1 MQLDRGKTGLS
12 HLPKIISCNCLCS
25 FIVAVVSSV
34 AKITTKITKIFTKIT
49 KIFRGPPCR
58 ISLLKFI
65 PFAIKIVEVIGK
77 DITHVKA
84 KDSQV
89 IKISSSTIIG

>member
-1 MQLDRGKTGLS
+1 M
-12 HLPKIISCNCLCS
+12 
-25 FIVAVVSSV
+25 AVVSSV
-34 AKITTKITKIFTKIT
+34 AKIVIKITKIITKITKIIE
-49 KIFRGPPCR
+49 GLLCR

-65 PFAIKIVEVIGK
+65 PITIKIFEDIGT